1 MPETSVTSEPVAPRD
16 MEITSVAVAGAETGG
31 ERSVVSA
38 RAARFRAVRQ
48 QLGTGMAPLPTV
60 PTIDPA
66 AAVPLDP
73 EVPQEK
79 RFCWRCRHP
88 VGRAADA
95 GPTGNCA
102 HCGAPFNFR
111 PPLRPGTVVAD
122 QYDVHG
128 CLTYGGMGWIF
139 LARDRNVSKR
149 WVVLKGLQNPADLEA
164 RIVAVAERQFLSEL
178 AHPSIVKI
186 FNFVQHRSE
195 DGAVAGYIVMEYIG
209 GQSLRALLDARAPE
223 RFSVA
228 EALACVMEVLPALDY
243 LHGLGLGYND
253 VKPDNIMVGDGE
265 VRLIDLGAVAALG
278 SGGSLYG
285 TVGYQAPEYTE
296 TGPSVAADI
305 YAVGRTLAALTLP
318 MPVDRHGNRLPG
330 LPSPDRAS
338 ALRRYPAFHRL
349 LVRATDPDPA
359 QRFSSMYDM
368 YCQAAGVLRAVLAA
382 DTGRGI
388 PQISTVFGP
397 ARADFGAEVLLL
409 PTDGLTDGV
418 ARPPLL
424 SAPDV
429 VAALAVPLI
438 DPDDPGA
445 ELLSPLLHEDPERAL
460 DTLRI
465 HREAAAAGVLT
476 LPASFA
482 REATLAEVRAH
493 LDLGEFG
500 RARETMARL
509 HDTAAETDWR
519 LDWYRGVAELLEGH
533 YASAYELFDAVRGAL
548 PGELAP
554 MMALAAAAELQ
565 AQDDLLNQDEA
576 DESRWRA
583 TAREHYRAVW
593 AIDRGM
599 ESAAFGAARCRL
611 EAGDLDQAVA
621 TLASIPPTSGLNE
634 LAGMTAAL
642 LAVSRPPA
650 ELRARHVQRAAACLE
665 ALPDGPRA
673 RQLRVIVLSAA
684 LAGLRCGALT
694 VMAGRTVLGYPV
706 TERGLRRGV
715 EAALRAVAWTAT
727 RPQHRFDLIDLA
739 NRVRPWSWF

>member
-1 MPETSVTSEPVAPRD
+1 MPDISVTSGPVAQRGA
-16 MEITSVAVAGAETGG
+16 EVTSAVAGVGIGG
-31 ERSVVSA
+31 ERTVVSA

-48 QLGTGMAPLPTV
+48 QLGTGMVPLPTV

-66 AAVPLDP
+66 AAVPVDP
-73 EVPQEK
+73 EVPQDK
-79 RFCWRCRHP
+79 RFCWKCRHP

-95 GPTGNCA
+95 GPTGNCER
-102 HCGAPFNFR
+102 CGTRFNFR

-128 CLTYGGMGWIF
+128 CLAYGGMGWIY
-139 LARDRNVSKR
+139 LARDRNVSRR
-149 WVVLKGLQNPADLEA
+149 WVVLKGLQNPGDMEA

-195 DGAVAGYIVMEYIG
+195 DGVVAGYIVMEYIG
-209 GQSLRALLDARAPE
+209 GQSLRALLDALAPE

-318 MPVDRHGNRLPG
+318 MSLDRHGNRLPG

-359 QRFSSMYDM
+359 QRFSSIYDM

-388 PQISTVFGP
+388 PQISTVFGS
-397 ARADFGAEVLLL
+397 ARADFGTEVLLL
-409 PTDGLTDGV
+409 PTDGLSDGV
-418 ARPPLL
+418 ARRPLL
-424 SAPDV
+424 RSPDV

-438 DPDDPGA
+438 DPDDPSA
-445 ELLSPLLHEDPERAL
+445 ELVSPLLHEDPERVL
-460 DTLRI
+460 DMLRVY
-465 HREAAAAGVLT
+465 RESAAAGVLT

-482 REATLAEVRAH
+482 HEAALAEVRAQ
-493 LDLGEFG
+493 LDLGKLAG
-500 RARETMARL
+500 ARETMARL
-509 HDTAAETDWR
+509 DGTAAETDWR
-519 LDWYRGVAELLEGH
+519 LDWYRAVADLLEGR

-548 PGELAP
+548 PGEIAP
-554 MMALAAAAELQ
+554 MMALGAAAELQ
-565 AQDDLLNQDEA
+565 AQADLLTQDEV
-576 DESRWRA
+576 ESRWRA

-599 ESAAFGAARCRL
+599 ESAAFGVARCRT
-611 EAGDLDQAVA
+611 EAGDLDHAVA
-621 TLASIPPTSGLNE
+621 MLASVPPTSGLAE

-642 LAVSRPPA
+642 LAVSRPPT
-650 ELRARHVQRAAACLE
+650 ELRARHVRRAAECLE
-665 ALPDGPRA
+665 ALADGPRV

-684 LAGLRCGALT
+684 LAALRCGALT
-694 VMAGRTVLGYPV
+694 DATDRPVLGYPT

>member
-1 MPETSVTSEPVAPRD
+1 MSDISVTSGPIAQRGVEV
-16 MEITSVAVAGAETGG
+16 TSAVAGAGIGG
-31 ERSVVSA
+31 ERTVGSG

-48 QLGTGMAPLPTV
+48 QLGTGMVPLPTV

-66 AAVPLDP
+66 AAVPVDP
-73 EVPQEK
+73 EVPQDK
-79 RFCWRCRHP
+79 RFCWKCRHP
-88 VGRAADA
+88 VGRELDA

-102 HCGAPFNFR
+102 RCGTRFNFR

-128 CLTYGGMGWIF
+128 CLAYGGMGWIY
-139 LARDRNVSKR
+139 LARDRNVSRR
-149 WVVLKGLQNPADLEA
+149 WVVLKGLQNPGDMEA

-195 DGAVAGYIVMEYIG
+195 DGVVSGYIVMEYIG
-209 GQSLRALLDARAPE
+209 GQSLRVLLDDRAPE

-318 MPVDRHGNRLPG
+318 MPLDRHGNRLPG

-349 LVRATDPDPA
+349 LMRATDPDPA

-397 ARADFGAEVLLL
+397 ARADFGTEVLLL
-409 PTDGLTDGV
+409 PTDGLADGV
-418 ARPPLL
+418 ARAPLL
-424 SAPDV
+424 RSPDV

-438 DPDDPGA
+438 DPDDPSA

-460 DTLRI
+460 DMLRVY
-465 HREAAAAGVLT
+465 RESAAAGVLT
-476 LPASFA
+476 PPVSFA
-482 REATLAEVRAH
+482 HEAALAEVRAQ
-493 LDLGEFG
+493 LDLGKLAE
-500 RARETMARL
+500 AREAMARL
-509 HDTAAETDWR
+509 DGTAAEMDWR
-519 LDWYRGVAELLEGH
+519 LDWYRAVADLLEGR

-548 PGELAP
+548 PGEIAP
-554 MMALAAAAELQ
+554 MMALGAAAELQ
-565 AQDDLLNQDEA
+565 AQDDA

-599 ESAAFGAARCRL
+599 ESAAFGAARCRI

-621 TLASIPPTSGLNE
+621 TLASVPPTSGLAE

-642 LAVSRPPA
+642 LAVSRPPT
-650 ELRARHVQRAAACLE
+650 ELRARHVQRAAECLE
-665 ALPDGPRA
+665 ALPDGSRA
-673 RQLRVIVLSAA
+673 RRLRVIVLSAA
-684 LAGLRCGALT
+684 LAALRCGALT
-694 VMAGRTVLGYPV
+694 GATDRTVLGYPA